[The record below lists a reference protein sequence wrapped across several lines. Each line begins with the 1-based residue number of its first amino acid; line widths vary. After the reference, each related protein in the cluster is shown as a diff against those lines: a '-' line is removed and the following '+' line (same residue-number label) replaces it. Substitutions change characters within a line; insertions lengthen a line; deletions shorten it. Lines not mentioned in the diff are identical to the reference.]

1 MGEVVKNADAQVA
14 LARCFDTWPKHFAFD
29 FHDLGQETEA
39 VVVVV
44 VVAEAVEVAAGNS
57 C

>member
-14 LARCFDTWPKHFAFD
+14 LAHCFDTWPKNFAFD

-44 VVAEAVEVAAGNS
+44 VAEAVEVAAGNS

>member
-44 VVAEAVEVAAGNS
+44 VAEAVEVAAGNS